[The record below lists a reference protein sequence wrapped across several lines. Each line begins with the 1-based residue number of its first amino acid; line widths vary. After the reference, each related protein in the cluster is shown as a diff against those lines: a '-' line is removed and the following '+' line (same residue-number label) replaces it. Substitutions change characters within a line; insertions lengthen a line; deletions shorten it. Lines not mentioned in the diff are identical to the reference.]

1 MSTLAWI
8 GIGVGIAVLI
18 VFVVAI
24 RAYPDDGS
32 F

>member
-8 GIGVGIAVLI
+8 GIGIGIVVLI